1 MFIRAPNSGRK
12 LLLTCI
18 VAGVMI
24 AILVSCLQFLVAWHK
39 HEVKYDTLIT
49 DVQKYLDTYFADLK
63 STTDRLQP
71 LTLDTCQ
78 QANPELTARAAFSM
92 NVRTFVLVKD
102 KKTFCSSATGEMDIP
117 LNELIPALDINK
129 NVDMAILPGTY
140 SSRQEDYDGVALIIG
155 NTALSTFSSRLMNVN
170 ELTDMPVRETKIAG
184 IPLTVR
190 LYADDWTWNDVWY
203 AFLLGGMSGTVVG
216 LLCYYLMS
224 VRMRP
229 GREIMIAIKREQFYV
244 AYQPVVD
251 TQALRVTGLEVLLRW
266 RHPVAGEIPP
276 DAFINFAESQKM
288 IVPLTQHLFELIA
301 RDAAELEK
309 VLPVGVKFG
318 INIAPDHLHSESFKA
333 DIQKLLTSLPAHHF
347 QIVLEITERDMLKEQ
362 EATQLFA
369 WLHSVGVEIAIDDFG
384 TGHSAL
390 IYLERFT
397 LDYLKIDRGF
407 INAIGTETI
416 TSPVL
421 DAVLTLAKRL
431 NMLTVAEGVETP
443 EQARWLSERGVNFMQ
458 GYWISRPLPLDD
470 FVRWLKKPYTPQW

>member
-1 MFIRAPNSGRK
+1 
-12 LLLTCI
+12 
-18 VAGVMI
+18 
-24 AILVSCLQFLVAWHK
+24 
-39 HEVKYDTLIT
+39 
-49 DVQKYLDTYFADLK
+49 
-63 STTDRLQP
+63 
-71 LTLDTCQ
+71 
-78 QANPELTARAAFSM
+78 
-92 NVRTFVLVKD
+92 
-102 KKTFCSSATGEMDIP
+102 MDIP

-129 NVDMAILPGTY
+129 NVDMAILPGTPMVPNKPAIVIWYRNPLLKNSGVFAALNLNLTPSLFY

-229 GREIMIAIKREQFYV
+229 GREIMTAIKREQFYV

-251 TQALRVTGLEVLLRW
+251 TQALRVTGSKYCY
-266 RHPVAGEIPP
+266 AGSILSREKFPGCLHSLCRI
-276 DAFINFAESQKM
+276 AKM

-369 WLHSVGVEIAIDDFG
+369 RLHSVGVEIAIDDFG